1 MLIVLVIVQVR
12 FFQSFWPMKQGALC
26 RTPVPRPTLPAATHP
41 RKKRTGATPNI
52 HMSTHVYIHMCT
64 PCKQFIFLCT
74 FRAGRLRQSNL
85 LSSVCSSHVS
95 VLHQR
100 TKTIVWGR
108 ALVLSLC
115 LFSVWARAPKACGVM
130 SLAARSNCQICC
142 HPLACEVK

>member
-12 FFQSFWPMKQGALC
+12 YFQSFWPMKQGALC

-41 RKKRTGATPNI
+41 RKKRTLA
-52 HMSTHVYIHMCT
+52 
-64 PCKQFIFLCT
+64 
-74 FRAGRLRQSNL
+74 
-85 LSSVCSSHVS
+85 LSSPPP
-95 VLHQR
+95 QR

-108 ALVLSLC
+108 ALVLSLW

-130 SLAARSNCQICC
+130 SPAARSNCQICC